1 MSACLA
7 SEQIQSLIRPMAEG
21 LSGAE
26 SEPPIREV
34 VTDILNCAQSFVP
47 CEAGSLMLSHPE
59 QPGALIFVASFGAG
73 AERLPGTV
81 LPPGKGIA
89 GRVYASGQP
98 LLTNS
103 PSDENHFYRE
113 IDKITEE
120 ETTSLLSVPLRAFGK
135 CVGVLNLLNREGGGF
150 QEKDLDLLNIFCS
163 HLTQS
168 FQLLMEAK
176 NQREA
181 SIRDHLTGLF
191 NDRYLYNYLSEA
203 IREALMRGDDLGL
216 IFLDLDHFK
225 SVVDSHG
232 HLVGSQALREVGYL
246 IGEVAERQACVPA
259 RYGGDEYVL
268 VIPGADHQKMSEI
281 AEALRQVI
289 EVAVLECEGEDASTL
304 VTVSGRVTASI
315 GAVRLRQLPIEN
327 KSAEAIRQLMLRVA
341 DDAMYD
347 AKALGKNRVHF
358 HGDPCPVQQSI

>member
-7 SEQIQSLIRPMAEG
+7 SEQIQNLIGPMAHILPG
-21 LSGAE
+21 DE
-26 SEPPIREV
+26 SDPPIREV

-59 QPGALIFVASFGAG
+59 QDGALIFVASFGAG
-73 AERLPGTV
+73 ASKLPGTV

-89 GRVYASGQP
+89 GLVYASGKP

-103 PSDENHFYRE
+103 PSDDNRFYGE
-113 IDKITEE
+113 IDKLTKE
-120 ETTSLLSVPLRAFGK
+120 ETTSLLSVPLRAFGRS
-135 CVGVLNLLNREGGGF
+135 VGVLNLLNRKGGSGF
-150 QEKDLDLLNIFCS
+150 QQKDLDLLNIFCN

-168 FQLLMEAK
+168 FQLLVEAK
-176 NQREA
+176 RQREA

-191 NDRYLYNYLSEA
+191 NDRYLYGCLSESIA
-203 IREALMRGDDLGL
+203 NALEEGSDLGL

-232 HLVGSQALREVGYL
+232 HLVGSQALREVGLL
-246 IGEVAERQACVPA
+246 IGSVSDRHGCIPA

-268 VIPGADHQKMSEI
+268 VVPQADHAKVSEI
-281 AEALRQVI
+281 AEALRQII
-289 EVAVLECEGEDASTL
+289 EVAVLECEGEDSSTL
-304 VTVSGRVTASI
+304 ITVSGRVTASI
-315 GAVRLRQLPIEN
+315 GAVRLRQLPF
-327 KSAEAIRQLMLRVA
+327 KGKTAESVRQLMLRVA

-358 HGDPCPVQQSI
+358 HGDPVT